1 MAGPAQVRPRH
12 YDRALG
18 HPVSGGELQH
28 LSLAR
33 ALLANRPVL
42 LLDEPT
48 RHLDPDTAATVLN
61 AVLEL
66 AADRSLLWITH
77 RPEELRQFSKVRRL
91 NPLDLGDAVDS
102 VVPGQGGDEAEQC
115 GIRT

>member
-1 MAGPAQVRPRH
+1 MVAPWGQ
-12 YDRALG
+12 
-18 HPVSGGELQH
+18 PVSGGELQR
-28 LSLAR
+28 LSVAR

-77 RPEELRQFSKVRRL
+77 RPEELCQFPEVRRL
-91 NPLDLGDAVDS
+91 NLLDLGDAVDS
-102 VVPGQGGDEAEQC
+102 VVPGQGGDEA
-115 GIRT
+115 